1 MNAWVILD
9 MIAQNLPFEANKSL
23 VYSAVWAQTFCSMWK
38 FGYRFC
44 IPVDILPCCLLTFLA
59 FFLNTVPTLKNPQ
72 HCFSVAFR
80 LGSPVLN
87 LNNSL
92 VMHLKPEDRKYDNK
106 YAQQL
111 QADYQSLTLSSS
123 FFKRSFS

>member
-1 MNAWVILD
+1 MVIFGYHCTEPS
-9 MIAQNLPFEANKSL
+9 IRGKRSSSISH
-23 VYSAVWAQTFCSMWK
+23 SAVWVRTFCSKWK

-44 IPVDILPCCLLTFLA
+44 IPVDILFCCLLTFLA
-59 FFLNTVPTLKNPQ
+59 FFLNTVPLKNPQ
-72 HCFSVAFR
+72 HFSSVAFC

-111 QADYQSLTLSSS
+111 EADYQSLTLSSS
-123 FFKRSFS
+123 FFERSFS